1 MSGDVVLRARS
12 IEKTYYE
19 GGVETRVLRGVD
31 LELRE
36 AEFVALMGRSGSGKS
51 TLLSILGTLMRPTAG
66 IVEIV
71 GRETAGLPDEELTRI
86 RSRHIGF
93 VYQFHYLLPDFTALE
108 NVMFPSFTINGRET
122 PEARGRATSLLER
135 VGLADRID
143 YRANQLS
150 GGQKQRVAVARA
162 VMNAP
167 EVVLAD
173 EPTGNLDVEN
183 AADVMRLLREVGE
196 EEGTTF
202 LVSTHDPEIARKC
215 DRTLRIEEGKVR

>member
-1 MSGDVVLRARS
+1 MSGDVVLRARG

-31 LELRE
+31 LELHE

>member
-1 MSGDVVLRARS
+1 MSGDVVLRARG

-31 LELRE
+31 LELHE

-167 EVVLAD
+167 E
-173 EPTGNLDVEN
+173 
-183 AADVMRLLREVGE
+183 
-196 EEGTTF
+196 
-202 LVSTHDPEIARKC
+202 EIGRAH
-215 DRTLRIEEGKVR
+215 V